1 MTIVPVEVERSIKN
15 VMVKIIRVIL
25 FFGIAIKAE
34 KAFTQVT
41 IENND
46 EIERLLI
53 MKNAAVDTNKIAG
66 YRIQLG
72 FNTDR
77 SFVNEIKTKF
87 IQLFPEEMQ
96 VYSLYQQP
104 YWKFRVGN
112 FYREI
117 DAIKTLNNIRIYFP
131 DAFIV
136 PDNIKRP
143 TISKTIEN

>member
-1 MTIVPVEVERSIKN
+1 MTIVPVEVGRSIKN
-15 VMVKIIRVIL
+15 VMVKIIRIIL
-25 FFGIAIKAE
+25 FISISIKVE
-34 KAFTQVT
+34 KAFTQVI

-53 MKNAAVDTNKIAG
+53 MKNTGLDTNNIEG

-72 FNTDR
+72 FNSDR
-77 SFVNEIKTKF
+77 SYVNKIINKYN
-87 IQLFPEEMQ
+87 QLFPEETQ
-96 VYSLYQQP
+96 IYSLYQQP

-117 DAIKTLNNIRIYFP
+117 DAIETLNNIRVYFP
-131 DAFIV
+131 NAFLV

-143 TISKTIEN
+143 IILKTIEN

>member
-1 MTIVPVEVERSIKN
+1 MTIVPVEVGRSIKN
-15 VMVKIIRVIL
+15 VMVKIIRIIL
-25 FFGIAIKAE
+25 FISISIKVE
-34 KAFTQVT
+34 KAFTQVI

-53 MKNAAVDTNKIAG
+53 MKNTGLDTNNIEG

-72 FNTDR
+72 FNSDR
-77 SFVNEIKTKF
+77 SYVNKIINKYN
-87 IQLFPEEMQ
+87 QLFPEETQ
-96 VYSLYQQP
+96 IYSLYQQP

-117 DAIKTLNNIRIYFP
+117 DAIETLNNIRVYFP
-131 DAFIV
+131 NAFVV

-143 TISKTIEN
+143 IILKTIEN

>member
-1 MTIVPVEVERSIKN
+1 MTIVPVEVGRSIKN
-15 VMVKIIRVIL
+15 VMVKIIRIIL
-25 FFGIAIKAE
+25 FISISIKVE
-34 KAFTQVT
+34 KAFTQVI

-53 MKNAAVDTNKIAG
+53 MKNTGLDTNNIEG

-72 FNTDR
+72 FNSDR
-77 SFVNEIKTKF
+77 SYVNKIINKYN
-87 IQLFPEEMQ
+87 QLFPEETQ
-96 VYSLYQQP
+96 IYSLYQQP

-117 DAIKTLNNIRIYFP
+117 DAIETLNNIRVYFP
-131 DAFIV
+131 NAYIV

-143 TISKTIEN
+143 IILKTIEN

>member
-1 MTIVPVEVERSIKN
+1 MTIVPVEVGRSIKN
-15 VMVKIIRVIL
+15 VMVKIIRIIL
-25 FFGIAIKAE
+25 FIGISIKVE
-34 KAFTQVT
+34 KAFTQVI

-53 MKNAAVDTNKIAG
+53 MKNTGLDTNNIEG

-72 FNTDR
+72 FNSDR
-77 SFVNEIKTKF
+77 SYVNKIINKYN
-87 IQLFPEEMQ
+87 QLFPEETQ
-96 VYSLYQQP
+96 IYSLYQQP

-117 DAIKTLNNIRIYFP
+117 DAIETLNNIRVYFP
-131 DAFIV
+131 NAFLV

-143 TISKTIEN
+143 IILKTIEN

>member
-1 MTIVPVEVERSIKN
+1 MTIVPVEVGRSIKN
-15 VMVKIIRVIL
+15 VMVKIIRIIL
-25 FFGIAIKAE
+25 FISISIKVE
-34 KAFTQVT
+34 KAFTQVI

-53 MKNAAVDTNKIAG
+53 MKNTGLDTNNIEG

-72 FNTDR
+72 FNSDR
-77 SFVNEIKTKF
+77 SYVNKIINKYN
-87 IQLFPEEMQ
+87 QLFPEETQ
-96 VYSLYQQP
+96 IYSLYQQP

-117 DAIKTLNNIRIYFP
+117 DAIETLNNIRVYFP
-131 DAFIV
+131 NAFIV

-143 TISKTIEN
+143 IILKTIEN

>member
-1 MTIVPVEVERSIKN
+1 MTIVPVEVGRSIKN
-15 VMVKIIRVIL
+15 VMVKIIRIIL
-25 FFGIAIKAE
+25 FIGISIKVE
-34 KAFTQVT
+34 KAFTQVI

-53 MKNAAVDTNKIAG
+53 MKNTGLDTNNIEG

-72 FNTDR
+72 FNSDR
-77 SFVNEIKTKF
+77 SYVNKIINKYN
-87 IQLFPEEMQ
+87 QLFPEETQ
-96 VYSLYQQP
+96 IYSLYQQP

-117 DAIKTLNNIRIYFP
+117 DAIETLNNIRVYFP
-131 DAFIV
+131 NAFIV

-143 TISKTIEN
+143 IILKTIEN

>member
-1 MTIVPVEVERSIKN
+1 MTIVPVEVGRSIKN
-15 VMVKIIRVIL
+15 VMVKIIRIIL
-25 FFGIAIKAE
+25 FISISIKVE
-34 KAFTQVT
+34 KAFTQVI

-53 MKNAAVDTNKIAG
+53 MKNTGLDTNNIEG

-72 FNTDR
+72 FNSDR
-77 SFVNEIKTKF
+77 SYVNKIINKF
-87 IQLFPEEMQ
+87 NQLFPEETQ
-96 VYSLYQQP
+96 IYSLYQQP

-117 DAIKTLNNIRIYFP
+117 DAIETLNNIRVYFP
-131 DAFIV
+131 NAYIV

-143 TISKTIEN
+143 IILKTIEN

>member
-1 MTIVPVEVERSIKN
+1 
-15 VMVKIIRVIL
+15 MVKIIRIIL
-25 FFGIAIKAE
+25 FIGISIKVE
-34 KAFTQVT
+34 KAFTQVI

-53 MKNAAVDTNKIAG
+53 MKNTGLDTNNIEG

-72 FNTDR
+72 FNSDR
-77 SFVNEIKTKF
+77 SYVNKIINKYN
-87 IQLFPEEMQ
+87 QLFPEETQ
-96 VYSLYQQP
+96 IYSLYQQP

-117 DAIKTLNNIRIYFP
+117 DAIETLNNIRVYFP
-131 DAFIV
+131 NAFIV

-143 TISKTIEN
+143 IILKTIEN